1 MALKPQNIDPNILKK
16 YIFEPLS
23 TIIKLAILKNKP
35 VGTKISIKDNNIFI
49 QEIGIFQS
57 LVRYYK
63 GDAKIDIHYLSI
75 PIEIACVKYIKGKY
89 KNNDIVIIF
98 KCAKDGLVNLMSTYK
113 QYPIIIHCLKYYH
126 SIIDSYINNEN
137 NENSENNENDKNNE
151 KKVKKKKREKENK
164 ENDNNELIIKQYDC
178 ELLELYNSN
187 ILTKFDDIWS
197 DSRVDIIIDMI
208 TYLLNERVPND
219 YAACIE
225 TYMIPIDKEVV
236 NIILNKL

>member
-1 MALKPQNIDPNILKK
+1 MSIRDIDICKK
-16 YIFEPLS
+16 EMEKINDEFKKIHDIPDK
-23 TIIKLAILKNKP
+23 IKLVNEDLIRQTQKINRINNQPVNINYDSDESDASDEKN
-35 VGTKISIKDNNIFI
+35 
-49 QEIGIFQS
+49 E
-57 LVRYYK
+57 LE
-63 GDAKIDIHYLSI
+63 YLSDVRKKEEQI
-75 PIEIACVKYIKGKY
+75 NSLNSLNSFNEFNQDDEYLSSS
-89 KNNDIVIIF
+89 D
-98 KCAKDGLVNLMSTYK
+98 KDKEKLNWN
-113 QYPIIIHCLKYYH
+113 
-126 SIIDSYINNEN
+126 INNEN
-137 NENSENNENDKNNE
+137 NENNENDKNNE
-151 KKVKKKKREKENK
+151 KKVKKEKREKENK